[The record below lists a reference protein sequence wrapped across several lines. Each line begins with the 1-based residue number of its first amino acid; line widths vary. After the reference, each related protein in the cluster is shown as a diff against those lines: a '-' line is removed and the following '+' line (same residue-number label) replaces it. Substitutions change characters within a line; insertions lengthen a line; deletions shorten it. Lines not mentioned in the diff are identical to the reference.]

1 MEVTLDVRDVK
12 DIQLSE
18 LHESKDY
25 FWRELTIKTAQGEL
39 RISLYTRDTS
49 NEDVLKVKA

>member
-12 DIQLSE
+12 DIHLSE
-18 LHESKDY
+18 LHESTDY

-39 RISLYTRDTS
+39 RISLYTRDTLDE
-49 NEDVLKVKA
+49 NVLKVKA